1 MNTQLYAWHILNDR
15 HMFLRRAV
23 RVQTQRY
30 QGQADFEE
38 AFDED
43 FHTTGFSRPLKH
55 GCDGGDPC
63 DAMARCFA
71 NSSAPEQLAEL
82 WSCLVSRPLEYIS
95 AGVVDSTQEE
105 ELCLRLAEALAKAYS
120 HGLVLEMARLTAH
133 ASHHAWQVNYLM
145 EAAMWESLLDDGA
158 LNVKLD
164 RLRGRRG
171 GFVSKI

>member
-1 MNTQLYAWHILNDR
+1 MTAQLYAWHILNDR

-23 RVQTQRY
+23 LGFSKVRVQTRRY

-55 GCDGGDPC
+55 GCDGGDP
-63 DAMARCFA
+63 
-71 NSSAPEQLAEL
+71 APEQLAEL

-133 ASHHAWQVNYLM
+133 SSHYAWQANYLM
-145 EAAMWESLLDDGA
+145 EAAMWGSFRDDGA
-158 LNVKLD
+158 LNGKLD
-164 RLRGRRG
+164 RFEG
-171 GFVSKI
+171 